1 MRRDGVERFM
11 KEKLKQIG
19 EKIKSFWGGLS
30 KVVRIIVVSVGAA
43 VIIGAVVL
51 TILLNTSSN
60 GWIVLFPDMSREE
73 STAVYLELQNMG
85 VETQLTSSGEIQVRE
100 EEWDSLVYELAEL
113 GYPESTPSYGTFF
126 DNLSMTMTEFEK
138 QQTLRFEL
146 QNRLQTTIKRI
157 DGVRGAIVTISV
169 PESSGYVWKEN
180 DDTATASVM
189 LTLQDP
195 EEFSSDSVGAI
206 KKLVAY
212 SAQQMTPDDVTV
224 IDASSGVELLTTEQV
239 EALKPEGE
247 GINTDQRVYYEN
259 IVKNQYEANAEKIL
273 TPIFG
278 DVTAV
283 AAVTVDY
290 DKITEE
296 CKELLTNE
304 DGEGVKEN
312 EHVGFDT
319 GLLVGDGGVVGEE
332 PNTDIPN
339 YVNDEDVINS
349 DNSTYYERDT
359 EWAIGY
365 ILTQTE
371 KAQGVVKD
379 ASIAVV
385 VTTDDGYLT
394 SEKREEIA
402 QLVKNATNLPL
413 EKVSVSAR
421 SPLGNISDPVIGDP
435 ANGLTVKQLLLILI
449 PMAFLFLL
457 ILILLVFLVTR
468 RSKKKMQ
475 EQLAAQQEQNQETIN
490 ELQQT
495 LEETKRSTLEEAAK
509 QRGEENNANA
519 NEIREFAKNNPELTA
534 ALIRSL
540 MKEDD

>member
-1 MRRDGVERFM
+1 M

-19 EKIKSFWGGLS
+19 EKIKAFWGGLS
-30 KVVRIIVVSVGAA
+30 KAVRIILISVGAA
-43 VIIGAVVL
+43 VLVGAIVL
-51 TILLNTSSN
+51 TVILNTASN
-60 GWIVLFPDMSREE
+60 GWIVLFPDMSSEE

-100 EEWDSLVYELAEL
+100 EQWDSLVYELAEL

-126 DNLSMTMTEFEK
+126 DNLNMTMTEFEK
-138 QQTLRFEL
+138 EQTLRFEL

-169 PESSGYVWKEN
+169 PESSGYVWK
-180 DDTATASVM
+180 DTDETASASVM
-189 LTLQDP
+189 LTLKDP
-195 EEFSSDSVGAI
+195 ENFSTDSVGAI

-212 SAQQMTPDDVTV
+212 SAQKMTPEDVTV
-224 IDASSGVELLTTEQV
+224 IDASTGVELLTTEQA
-239 EALKPEGE
+239 EALKPDE
-247 GINTDQRVYYEN
+247 GIDTEQRVYYEN

-283 AAVTVDY
+283 AAVTIDY

-319 GLLVGDGGVVGEE
+319 NLLVGDGGVVGVEN
-332 PNTDIPN
+332 NTDIPN
-339 YVNDEDVINS
+339 YVQDKDVINS

-385 VTTDDGYLT
+385 VTTEDGYLT
-394 SEKREEIA
+394 ADKREEVA

-421 SPLGNISDPVIGDP
+421 SPLGSISDPVGGDP
-435 ANGLTVKQLLLILI
+435 ISKSGLTVKQLLLILI
-449 PMAFLFLL
+449 PMTFLFLL
-457 ILILLVFLVTR
+457 ILILLVFLLTR
-468 RSKKKMQ
+468 RNKKKMQ
-475 EQLAAQQEQNQETIN
+475 EELAAQQEQNQETIN

-495 LEETKRSTLEEAAK
+495 IEETKRSTLEEAAK